1 MKVEEKPLG
10 FAECKSVSQCA
21 LQEGVSEVGKWF
33 VAMEELK
40 RGSGFSVISILV
52 LFEPKN
58 RYYYGGHIL
67 IFTVHS
73 QLKVWARHGNLMVF
87 HC

>member
-21 LQEGVSEVGKWF
+21 LQEGVSEVGKGF

-58 RYYYGGHIL
+58 LYYYGGGVEVI
-67 IFTVHS
+67 S
-73 QLKVWARHGNLMVF
+73 
-87 HC
+87 